1 MTINSHDASMD
12 PPSPT
17 VGSPIKPLT
26 PEKETTAPAK
36 KQLSSAQKA
45 SLARAREKARQSKL
59 AKSQAKAEQEK
70 EFAKFQ
76 AGPPSPVKQA
86 SDTEMTESESEPSSS
101 PVKKKKTKRHAKKKR
116 RHYTSSDSDTS
127 EEDPADT
134 KQRLADHAALA
145 KQVYQNNLSRYKSD
159 VVYKSLFPYLQ
170 GP

>member
-1 MTINSHDASMD
+1 
-12 PPSPT
+12 
-17 VGSPIKPLT
+17 
-26 PEKETTAPAK
+26 
-36 KQLSSAQKA
+36 
-45 SLARAREKARQSKL
+45 
-59 AKSQAKAEQEK
+59 
-70 EFAKFQ
+70 
-76 AGPPSPVKQA
+76 
-86 SDTEMTESESEPSSS
+86 
-101 PVKKKKTKRHAKKKR
+101 VKKKKTKRHAKKKR

>member
-1 MTINSHDASMD
+1 MTNDSHDASMD

-17 VGSPIKPLT
+17 VGSPIKPT
-26 PEKETTAPAK
+26 SPEKQDAPPAK

-59 AKSQAKAEQEK
+59 AKSQAKAEHEK

-76 AGPPSPVKQA
+76 AGPSPVKQA
-86 SDTEMTESESEPSSS
+86 SDTEMTESESEPSPS

-116 RHYTSSDSDTS
+116 RHYTSSDSDTN
-127 EEDPADT
+127 EEDPNDA